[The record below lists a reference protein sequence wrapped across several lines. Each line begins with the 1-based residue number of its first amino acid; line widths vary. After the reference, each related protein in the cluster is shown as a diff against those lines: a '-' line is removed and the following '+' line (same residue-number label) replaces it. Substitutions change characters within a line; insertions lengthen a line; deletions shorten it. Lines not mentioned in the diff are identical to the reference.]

1 MSPWKEFTPAIF
13 ETCEPTLD
21 GWIAHP
27 AEAIT
32 AIAYLAVAILLW
44 RQFGCRD
51 RTLFVRYLP
60 LALGIIGVTSILFHV
75 SNTALFQVID
85 VAAIPLFMGYICA
98 ATVIHRRQTDVSNFL
113 RLFWLIA
120 IISVLLVTTNLAVGF
135 AIVITQGCAI
145 IWFWWTDPLTRE
157 NTDARRAIL
166 LLVFGAMLLG
176 LDHAGIGCVSGT
188 NAHLVQPHSVWHL
201 LSAAS
206 SYFFYRAESQLE
218 RNWHR
223 LVS

>member
-44 RQFGCRD
+44 RQFKYRD

-75 SNTALFQVID
+75 SYTALFQVID

-98 ATVIHRRQTDVSNFL
+98 ATVIHRRQADVSTFPWI
-113 RLFWLIA
+113 FWFITV
-120 IISVLLVTTNLAVGF
+120 ISVLLVTTNLAVGF
-135 AIVITQGCAI
+135 AIVTSQGCAI
-145 IWFWWTDPLTRE
+145 IWLWWTKPPTRG

-166 LLVFGAMLLG
+166 LLIFGAILLG
-176 LDHAGIGCVSGT
+176 LDHAAIGCVSGV
-188 NAHLVQPHSVWHL
+188 NAHRIQPHSVWHL

-206 SYFFYRAESQLE
+206 GYFFYRAESQLE
-218 RNWHR
+218 RNWCR
-223 LVS
+223 PVL